1 MNDPQPEGHMA
12 SHIRRRKF
20 LATLLGGAA
29 AAWPRSVLAQATG
42 RRALIAWLW
51 AGSQSVADGYVRAGK
66 ILRHF
71 WKVCESSGTPKVG
84 ISTWCIDLRMAT
96 TSACQHLR
104 PSWRSSIQ
112 TSL

>member
-1 MNDPQPEGHMA
+1 MA

-51 AGSQSVADGYVRAGK
+51 AGSQSIADGARGARAATVQVRQSWHSLSWDG
-66 ILRHF
+66 
-71 WKVCESSGTPKVG
+71 SSLAFARCRIARSITSGG
-84 ISTWCIDLRMAT
+84 I
-96 TSACQHLR
+96 
-104 PSWRSSIQ
+104 
-112 TSL
+112 